1 MAERQAILL
10 SNSPVRKKAVALYEA
25 FQFYDYNLRLTPD
38 YRERQFELLDP
49 SLQSAFEDLWEK
61 FYKAPNNNGRWS
73 GEEKNSI
80 WIPDD
85 SYVPKNK
92 SYSNKDHKTWRRI
105 KKDYNFSG
113 LRFDKGR
120 AMFKNIADQSVF
132 LYDFE
137 KYIDPNNYSYREK
150 LHEAAFSELSK
161 KMHKNIEDVRRYKED
176 NVLAWHEDH
185 DCFTLYLVPQEIH
198 GNIDHFGGIGM
209 LKVLRDNDF
218 VS

>member
-1 MAERQAILL
+1 M
-10 SNSPVRKKAVALYEA
+10 
-25 FQFYDYNLRLTPD
+25 
-38 YRERQFELLDP
+38 DP
-49 SLQSAFEDLWEK
+49 SIQSAFEDLWDK
-61 FYKAPNNNGRWS
+61 FYKAPNNNGKWS

-92 SYSNKDHKTWRRI
+92 SYSNIHNKPWWMI
-105 KKDYNFSG
+105 KQYYHFSG

-120 AMFKNIADQSVF
+120 AIFKNIADQSVF

-137 KYIDPNNYSYREK
+137 KYIDPNDYSNREK
-150 LHEAAFSELSK
+150 LHEAAFSALSK
-161 KMHKNIEDVRRYKED
+161 KLHKKIEDVRKYKEK
-176 NVLAWHEDH
+176 NIYVWHEDH
-185 DCFTLYLVPQEIH
+185 DCCTLYLVPQEIH

-209 LKVLRDNDF
+209 LKVLRDNGF